1 MGMNYFRPPNVGGW
15 PAYYQAPNYTKLWIN
30 SSYINLRFLISSVLT
45 LTENFKSKVD
55 KTKSWQIDLIAFIQG
70 LSSPADPVQLIDD
83 FALIFCA
90 KGLSIEAKVKL
101 KSILTNGLPDFEWSV
116 QYDEYLKNPSDLA
129 MKKALLFRVGLT
141 LDSLFKLPEFQ
152 TI

>member
-1 MGMNYFRPPNVGGW
+1 M
-15 PAYYQAPNYTKLWIN
+15 
-30 SSYINLRFLISSVLT
+30 
-45 LTENFKSKVD
+45 
-55 KTKSWQIDLIAFIQG
+55 IAFIQG
-70 LSSPADPVQLIDD
+70 LSSPSDPVLLIDD

-90 KGLSIEAKVKL
+90 KGLSIEAKAKL

-129 MKKALLFRVGLT
+129 MKQALLFRLGLT